1 MSNPEDLLYS
11 ASHEWAKV
19 NGEEAV
25 LGITHFAQES
35 LGDITYVDM
44 PAEGDEL
51 TAGSEFGAVESVK
64 AASDLISPVSGTV
77 VAVNTEL
84 ENAPEVMNS
93 DPYGARLDRAREAVR
108 PARRPDGRRGLRRTL
123 QERAAL
129 VRGAAGPRPAAFFP
143 PARQPS
149 LQGAPL
155 CHSFPIRRTKC
166 RKCSPSWVCATL
178 TTFLRTSRL
187 KCAPNIS
194 ICPRGR
200 ANSPCAAT
208 SRTWPPPTSRP
219 PSPSWARASMPIM
232 CPAPWTPFPAAAS
245 SIPPTRP
252 IRPNARRAPCR
263 PSSNTR
269 PR

>member
-93 DPYGARLDRAREAVR
+93 DPYGAWLIKVENVEGSEELLD
-108 PARRPDGRRGLRRTL
+108 
-123 QERAAL
+123 
-129 VRGAAGPRPAAFFP
+129 
-143 PARQPS
+143 
-149 LQGAPL
+149 
-155 CHSFPIRRTKC
+155 
-166 RKCSPSWVCATL
+166 
-178 TTFLRTSRL
+178 
-187 KCAPNIS
+187 
-194 ICPRGR
+194 
-200 ANSPCAAT
+200 
-208 SRTWPPPTSRP
+208 
-219 PSPSWARASMPIM
+219 
-232 CPAPWTPFPAAAS
+232 AAAYEAFC
-245 SIPPTRP
+245 TEEG
-252 IRPNARRAPCR
+252 
-263 PSSNTR
+263 
-269 PR
+269 

>member
-93 DPYGARLDRAREAVR
+93 DPYGAWIIKVENVDGSEELLD
-108 PARRPDGRRGLRRTL
+108 
-123 QERAAL
+123 
-129 VRGAAGPRPAAFFP
+129 
-143 PARQPS
+143 
-149 LQGAPL
+149 
-155 CHSFPIRRTKC
+155 
-166 RKCSPSWVCATL
+166 
-178 TTFLRTSRL
+178 
-187 KCAPNIS
+187 
-194 ICPRGR
+194 
-200 ANSPCAAT
+200 
-208 SRTWPPPTSRP
+208 
-219 PSPSWARASMPIM
+219 
-232 CPAPWTPFPAAAS
+232 AAAYEAFC
-245 SIPPTRP
+245 TEEG
-252 IRPNARRAPCR
+252 
-263 PSSNTR
+263 
-269 PR
+269 

>member
-93 DPYGARLDRAREAVR
+93 DPYGAWIMKVENVTDTEELLDASDYEA
-108 PARRPDGRRGLRRTL
+108 
-123 QERAAL
+123 
-129 VRGAAGPRPAAFFP
+129 F
-143 PARQPS
+143 
-149 LQGAPL
+149 
-155 CHSFPIRRTKC
+155 
-166 RKCSPSWVCATL
+166 CAE
-178 TTFLRTSRL
+178 
-187 KCAPNIS
+187 A
-194 ICPRGR
+194 
-200 ANSPCAAT
+200 
-208 SRTWPPPTSRP
+208 
-219 PSPSWARASMPIM
+219 
-232 CPAPWTPFPAAAS
+232 
-245 SIPPTRP
+245 
-252 IRPNARRAPCR
+252 
-263 PSSNTR
+263 
-269 PR
+269 

>member
-93 DPYGARLDRAREAVR
+93 DPYGAGWSTVFL
-108 PARRPDGRRGLRRTL
+108 
-123 QERAAL
+123 
-129 VRGAAGPRPAAFFP
+129 RPAAP
-143 PARQPS
+143 DK
-149 LQGAPL
+149 G
-155 CHSFPIRRTKC
+155 RRTG
-166 RKCSPSWVCATL
+166 SVPADE
-178 TTFLRTSRL
+178 SRAVL
-187 KCAPNIS
+187 FRPAS
-194 ICPRGR
+194 GG
-200 ANSPCAAT
+200 PCL
-208 SRTWPPPTSRP
+208 P
-219 PSPSWARASMPIM
+219 
-232 CPAPWTPFPAAAS
+232 C
-245 SIPPTRP
+245 
-252 IRPNARRAPCR
+252 RRALR
-263 PSSNTR
+263 
-269 PR
+269 

>member
-51 TAGSEFGAVESVK
+51 TAGSEFGAVDSVK

-93 DPYGARLDRAREAVR
+93 DPYGAWLIKVENVEGSEELLD
-108 PARRPDGRRGLRRTL
+108 
-123 QERAAL
+123 
-129 VRGAAGPRPAAFFP
+129 
-143 PARQPS
+143 
-149 LQGAPL
+149 
-155 CHSFPIRRTKC
+155 
-166 RKCSPSWVCATL
+166 
-178 TTFLRTSRL
+178 
-187 KCAPNIS
+187 
-194 ICPRGR
+194 
-200 ANSPCAAT
+200 
-208 SRTWPPPTSRP
+208 
-219 PSPSWARASMPIM
+219 
-232 CPAPWTPFPAAAS
+232 AAAYEAFC
-245 SIPPTRP
+245 TEEG
-252 IRPNARRAPCR
+252 
-263 PSSNTR
+263 
-269 PR
+269 

>member
-51 TAGSEFGAVESVK
+51 TAVK

-93 DPYGARLDRAREAVR
+93 DPYGAGWIVR
-108 PARRPDGRRGLRRTL
+108 VKLSAQPEGL
-123 QERAAL
+123 
-129 VRGAAGPRPAAFFP
+129 
-143 PARQPS
+143 
-149 LQGAPL
+149 
-155 CHSFPIRRTKC
+155 
-166 RKCSPSWVCATL
+166 
-178 TTFLRTSRL
+178 
-187 KCAPNIS
+187 
-194 ICPRGR
+194 
-200 ANSPCAAT
+200 
-208 SRTWPPPTSRP
+208 
-219 PSPSWARASMPIM
+219 MD
-232 CPAPWTPFPAAAS
+232 AAAYEEHCK
-245 SIPPTRP
+245 
-252 IRPNARRAPCR
+252 NEQH
-263 PSSNTR
+263 
-269 PR
+269 